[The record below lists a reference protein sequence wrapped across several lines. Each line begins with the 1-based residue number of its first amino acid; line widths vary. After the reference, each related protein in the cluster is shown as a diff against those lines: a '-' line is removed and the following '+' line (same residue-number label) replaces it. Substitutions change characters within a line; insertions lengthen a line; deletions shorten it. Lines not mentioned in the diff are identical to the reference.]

1 MMDRTILKRL
11 NDTLDEM
18 YGMMNE
24 LRFDL
29 IDLVQ
34 THDKTME
41 GEDNTQHVPAPLK
54 ESRSY
59 TEDYMS

>member
-41 GEDNTQHVPAPLK
+41 GEDNTQPDPAPLK
-54 ESRSY
+54 ESY
-59 TEDYMS
+59 TGDYME